1 MRLRFW
7 AFQVILW
14 RKGVT
19 PRYHLLPTFYQP
31 AAKVNFTLQAVLKE
45 LVRIKKNIVFF
56 RKQRIK
62 EGECV
67 YLEETRMIKFW
78 K

>member
-1 MRLRFW
+1 MRLGFW

-45 LVRIKKNIVFF
+45 KSWSELKKTLFF
-56 RKQRIK
+56 LGNK
-62 EGECV
+62 ELKKVNVC
-67 YLEETRMIKFW
+67 I
-78 K
+78 

>member
-45 LVRIKKNIVFF
+45 KSWSELKKTLFF
-56 RKQRIK
+56 LGNK
-62 EGECV
+62 ELKKVNVC
-67 YLEETRMIKFW
+67 I
-78 K
+78 

>member
-67 YLEETRMIKFW
+67 YLEETRMIKF
-78 K
+78 